1 MACGQTQGSPSSSK
15 RQLPLSLLQH
25 WRVSFRTL
33 RACPGVSRGSI
44 FAGYFVFVTSLFI
57 SFLLCDELGVCRVI
71 QCNDRRFAKPLFPA
85 DLPKPCF
92 FRIIKPLYS
101 SSRKIR
107 VAHWRLRCNFFCAC
121 SSVKYK
127 RIVPSGSM
135 YPFCRETLALS
146 SRSAYNT
153 LASLLMSRSCS
164 SCNKNRG
171 SGM

>member
-33 RACPGVSRGSI
+33 RACPGMSRGSI

-85 DLPKPCF
+85 DDQAAVLQLPEDPRGALAASVQF
-92 FRIIKPLYS
+92 LLRLFQREVQTDRTVRLNVSVLSGNTRPVQQERIQL
-101 SSRKIR
+101 RK
-107 VAHWRLRCNFFCAC
+107 
-121 SSVKYK
+121 
-127 RIVPSGSM
+127 
-135 YPFCRETLALS
+135 
-146 SRSAYNT
+146 
-153 LASLLMSRSCS
+153 
-164 SCNKNRG
+164 
-171 SGM
+171 